1 MARKESLF
9 LKVRVSLTRHGLNGY
24 NRNKSG
30 LEIICLHCI
39 WRRVYGIWT
48 PLLSPPRKLFF
59 QFKVDPPK
67 NLHPKLQGE
76 KSPKTHIKSS
86 AGYPSKF
93 HRWLNYQK
101 KWAGLIRKNL
111 KLAKSRS
118 KSDFTVLK
126 WKSCWALVI
135 HRIFFE

>member
-1 MARKESLF
+1 M
-9 LKVRVSLTRHGLNGY
+9 RVSLTRHGLNGY

-59 QFKVDPPK
+59 FQFKVDPPK
-67 NLHPKLQGE
+67 TSIQNCMQGE
-76 KSPKTHIKSS
+76 NSPKTHIKSS

-118 KSDFTVLK
+118 KSYFTVLK
-126 WKSCWALVI
+126 WKFWLTLLI
-135 HRIFFE
+135 KRNFFE